1 MHGWFYQAYISDCS
15 DDSSRA
21 KNMGLLGVAFG
32 VACEFPFDLA
42 PPPAPL
48 SVRLRSF
55 FLGGGVPSCPEHSLD
70 WPGIET

>member
-42 PPPAPL
+42 PPPPPAYLFDCGAFFWEGGAKL
-48 SVRLRSF
+48 SRAQS
-55 FLGGGVPSCPEHSLD
+55 
-70 WPGIET
+70 